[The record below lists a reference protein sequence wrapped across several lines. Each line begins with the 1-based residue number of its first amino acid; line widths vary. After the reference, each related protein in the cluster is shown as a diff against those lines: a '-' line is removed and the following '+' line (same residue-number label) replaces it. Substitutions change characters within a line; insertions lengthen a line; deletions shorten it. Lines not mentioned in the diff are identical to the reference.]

1 MRYAAA
7 FASLCFLAA
16 CEAGPA
22 EPLDAA
28 KYVGESASTPTSYT
42 FKIVMRGRGEIKHA
56 ADLSGATS
64 CSTLPPNPESLDCIR
79 TFAAGAVV
87 TFQPTA
93 GPGYAFDH
101 WSGACGSK
109 GTGACTVT
117 MNENRVVEAIFKAPV
132 VAPSSFTLKIFVR
145 GRGEVKHTADAAGA
159 ASCSTLAPNPEN
171 ADCVRTF
178 APNTVV
184 TLQATA
190 GTGYTFDHWGGPCS
204 GTGTCTITMNES
216 RSLEAIFKA
225 PVVAP
230 TSYTLKILVRG
241 RGEVKH
247 TADATGA
254 TTCSTLAPNP
264 ENADCVRTFAA
275 GAEIVLQPVAAAGL
289 KFYGWGGA
297 CASSGTGTCTLKA
310 NESRTLEVKFGT

>member
-178 APNTVV
+178 A
-184 TLQATA
+184 
-190 GTGYTFDHWGGPCS
+190 
-204 GTGTCTITMNES
+204 
-216 RSLEAIFKA
+216 
-225 PVVAP
+225 
-230 TSYTLKILVRG
+230 
-241 RGEVKH
+241 
-247 TADATGA
+247 
-254 TTCSTLAPNP
+254 
-264 ENADCVRTFAA
+264 A